1 MPDRWKPSVK
11 QRDINQRS
19 SGVHGWSDKS
29 QGIRQQSSHGK
40 IKVYGGEVHVMGAGR
55 PTIYSQELAERICAR
70 ISEGE
75 PLKSLCAGAGMP
87 SRETVYA
94 WVRSNKEFSDMYAR
108 AKELQLDRMAEDLL
122 EISDDGTNDWMER
135 ATRSGDVETVVNNE
149 HINRSRL
156 RVDTRKWLLSKL
168 MPKKYGEKTALELT
182 GKDGGPVQYETMTDE
197 QLESRL
203 ADLLRKAG
211 IDANS

>member
-1 MPDRWKPSVK
+1 
-11 QRDINQRS
+11 
-19 SGVHGWSDKS
+19 
-29 QGIRQQSSHGK
+29 
-40 IKVYGGEVHVMGAGR
+40 
-55 PTIYSQELAERICAR
+55 
-70 ISEGE
+70 
-75 PLKSLCAGAGMP
+75 MP